1 MQHGGQSRFKVHPAG
16 GKGGKRHVRSGWR
29 TFEGSIGGRS
39 GPRLDHTMAKRT
51 ERHRVG
57 PGNISILALRH
68 PDLVKFCDL
77 DPAGDAQGL
86 AKTPR

>member
-1 MQHGGQSRFKVHPAG
+1 MQHGAQSRLKVHKAG
-16 GKGGKRHVRSGWR
+16 RNGGKRHVCSGWR
-29 TFEGSIGGRS
+29 TSDGTIGGRS

-57 PGNISILALRH
+57 PGNISVLALSR

-86 AKTPR
+86 AKAL